1 MAGRAVAS
9 ILAAGKRHRPT
20 CFDDDDDEPQFVGE
34 LSWQER
40 DAAARARAVEL
51 TDSPVES
58 RQHSR
63 IKGAADAAF
72 CHDAFGHPD
81 PEGAAALAALSSDS
95 GDEEAVQFVGQ
106 RSWKER
112 DDAAR
117 AAAVDVEHAPELRAE
132 LRADQAASASASAS
146 AAAAAA
152 ASAASASAV
161 ASAAAASASAAAA
174 SAAAA
179 SASAASAAAAS
190 AAAASASFA
199 SWSAAAS
206 RVKPEPAC
214 VKPEPPPPLASPL
227 TQPAPSVVRPRVPS
241 QLPSGFATA
250 AAPPLFDPNAGLDP
264 DQRRALSVALSG
276 RSLFLTGGAGVG
288 KSFTLRRIVGALQ
301 QRHGINAVAV
311 TARLG

>member
-20 CFDDDDDEPQFVGE
+20 CFDDDDDDEPQFIGQI
-34 LSWQER
+34 SWQER

-63 IKGAADAAF
+63 IPGAANAAGATDAFGHDAF
-72 CHDAFGHPD
+72 GAFGHDAFGHPD
-81 PEGAAALAALSSDS
+81 PEGAAAFAALSSDS
-95 GDEEAVQFVGQ
+95 GDDEAVQFVGQ
-106 RSWKER
+106 RSWRER
-112 DDAAR
+112 DDVAR

-132 LRADQAASASASAS
+132 LRPDQAAS
-146 AAAAAA
+146 
-152 ASAASASAV
+152 
-161 ASAAAASASAAAA
+161 
-174 SAAAA
+174 
-179 SASAASAAAAS
+179 
-190 AAAASASFA
+190 
-199 SWSAAAS
+199 AS

-227 TQPAPSVVRPRVPS
+227 TQPAPSAVRARVPPP
-241 QLPSGFATA
+241 LPSGFTTA
-250 AAPPLFDPNAGLDP
+250 EAAPPLFDPNAGLDP

>member
-1 MAGRAVAS
+1 MAS

-20 CFDDDDDEPQFVGE
+20 CFDDDDDEPQFLGQ

-63 IKGAADAAF
+63 IKGAADAANAF

-132 LRADQAASASASAS
+132 LRAASAAASASASAS
-146 AAAAAA
+146 AKAF
-152 ASAASASAV
+152 S
-161 ASAAAASASAAAA
+161 
-174 SAAAA
+174 
-179 SASAASAAAAS
+179 
-190 AAAASASFA
+190 
-199 SWSAAAS
+199 
-206 RVKPEPAC
+206 
-214 VKPEPPPPLASPL
+214 
-227 TQPAPSVVRPRVPS
+227 
-241 QLPSGFATA
+241 
-250 AAPPLFDPNAGLDP
+250 
-264 DQRRALSVALSG
+264 
-276 RSLFLTGGAGVG
+276 SL
-288 KSFTLRRIVGALQ
+288 
-301 QRHGINAVAV
+301 
-311 TARLG
+311 

>member
-20 CFDDDDDEPQFVGE
+20 CFDDDDDEPQFVGQ

-63 IKGAADAAF
+63 IPGAADAANAAGAAGCDAF

-106 RSWKER
+106 RSWRER

-132 LRADQAASASASAS
+132 LWPDQAAS
-146 AAAAAA
+146 
-152 ASAASASAV
+152 
-161 ASAAAASASAAAA
+161 
-174 SAAAA
+174 
-179 SASAASAAAAS
+179 
-190 AAAASASFA
+190 
-199 SWSAAAS
+199 AS

-227 TQPAPSVVRPRVPS
+227 TQPAPSAVRPRVPPP
-241 QLPSGFATA
+241 LPSGFATA

-311 TARLG
+311 TARLGT